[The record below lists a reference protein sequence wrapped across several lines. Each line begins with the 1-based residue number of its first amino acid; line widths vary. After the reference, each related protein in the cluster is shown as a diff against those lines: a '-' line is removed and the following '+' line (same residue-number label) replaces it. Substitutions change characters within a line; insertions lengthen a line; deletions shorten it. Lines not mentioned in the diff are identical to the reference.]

1 MDTRQKSARTAGLL
15 YLLLAFIGPFNT
27 MYIPSRFIVRGDPA
41 ATAERIL
48 SSELLYRAGIVAD
61 LASLVIFVLV
71 VLALY
76 RLLRD
81 VDVQLARVMVALVV
95 VSVGLSF
102 TALLLQAAPLV
113 VLREADWLSVFD
125 GAEREALAMV
135 FLRLRGQAITLAM
148 AFWGLWLLPFGAL
161 VFRSGFIP
169 RVLGVLLV
177 IAGVSYLVSSVTS
190 LLVPD
195 YGRVV
200 SRWLLAPAAI
210 GELAIILWLAIR
222 GVRPGPGPAERTTA
236 AWR

>member
-15 YLLLAFIGPFNT
+15 YLLLACIGPFNT
-27 MYIPSRFIVRGDPA
+27 MYIPTRFIVRGDPA

-48 SSELLYRAGIVAD
+48 SSELLFRAGIVAD

-81 VDVQLARVMVALVV
+81 VDVHLARVMVALVV

-113 VLREADWLSVFD
+113 LLRDVEWLSAFD
-125 GAEREALAMV
+125 EAQRQAMGMV
-135 FLRLRGQAITLAM
+135 FLRMRGQATTLAM

-169 RVLGVLLV
+169 RVLGVLLF
-177 IAGVSYLVSSVTS
+177 IAGVSYAVSSLAS
-190 LLVPD
+190 LLAPD
-195 YGRVV
+195 YGRIV
-200 SRWLLAPAAI
+200 SRWLLAPAAV

-222 GVRPGPGPAERTTA
+222 GVRHGSRPALRTA
-236 AWR
+236 AS

>member
-15 YLLLAFIGPFNT
+15 YLLLACIGPFNT
-27 MYIPSRFIVRGDPA
+27 MYIPTRFIVRGDPA

-48 SSELLYRAGIVAD
+48 SSELLFRAGIVAD

-81 VDVQLARVMVALVV
+81 VDVHLARVMVALVV

-113 VLREADWLSVFD
+113 LLRDVEWLSAFD
-125 GAEREALAMV
+125 EAQRQAMAMV
-135 FLRLRGQAITLAM
+135 FLRMRGQATTLAM

-169 RVLGVLLV
+169 RALGVLLF
-177 IAGVSYLVSSVTS
+177 IAGVSYAVSSLAS
-190 LLVPD
+190 LLAPD
-195 YGRVV
+195 YGRIV
-200 SRWLLAPAAI
+200 SRWLLAPAAV

-222 GVRPGPGPAERTTA
+222 GVRHGSRPALRTA
-236 AWR
+236 AS